1 MAENLK
7 RLVYRTFSDSL
18 TPTAGTDTL
27 KLITFTS
34 DKFALELFLDIE
46 FNTSNGSNLASF
58 LLEINE
64 SGKFFVRNFNIS
76 SSGGLA
82 SFNPELSFLINSGS
96 IYLKTTDNTFYSITA
111 KKLIK
116 YGDVVDPSISAST
129 ITGSYTDLN
138 LLNSVSGFDINDNP
152 ISYLT
157 SYGNYTNELKVD
169 GRLLV
174 NGSASTVRVE
184 DFIITNENTE
194 NFLKGDVVQKIVT
207 PFIEVTEGFTSVTL
221 DSLNVD
227 YTSNESIPPVIIT
240 SNDGATTLLSLDKD
254 GNLILPEGNLSLPVG
269 SLDVGTTLTSTG
281 LSSLNGGIAV
291 DTNKFTVA
299 TNGNTTVAGTL
310 QVAGT
315 LAAAGI
321 TTLSEDLLIKDGST
335 TRVTIDNTSG
345 NISTAGSLTVS
356 GGNIF
361 CANTDGSGTF
371 NIGSANLSPVN
382 ATLNLG
388 SQPIVNPVGDG
399 YTSTRTINIGTN
411 GALGTDTTVNI
422 GSALEDPAHSI
433 INLYGT
439 VNVIGGTG
447 SAITTE
453 TLNVTDNEIV
463 LNANTTTPLNT
474 TSGIVVNRGS
484 EPTYIDATLY
494 WNELVSRW
502 EASSAF
508 SSPVISSTG
517 TLSSV
522 GDFSINSDKFN
533 VTAASGNTLVA
544 GTLGVTGIT
553 TITGLSNLNGGIA
566 VATDKF
572 TVGSNGNTLVGG
584 TLAVSGIINTG
595 TTPANNIIYTGS
607 AIPSNTDTTLNYTGI
622 LRSSQL
628 FEGSTRVLTAATGNI
643 LDASITNGDLTYAPY
658 ASATADNAWVSDNA
672 NSGKFYLGTQ
682 NPTKETRLN
691 YNGIIY
697 ASKFIPTNSDVE
709 SVTANTTLNISH
721 AYTLVNINTSNP
733 VTITVPKDVFTIGTE
748 IAFFRYGSGTVTFQG
763 ATDVTLRFETGK
775 NKIKA
780 QYTSAAIKQIAN
792 NEWALVGNLTA

>member
-1 MAENLK
+1 MADLK

-18 TPTAGTDTL
+18 TPTAGTNTL

-34 DKFALELFLDIE
+34 NKFALELFLDIE

-58 LLEINE
+58 LLEVNE

-82 SFNPELSFLINSGS
+82 SFNPELSFSISNGA

-116 YGDVVDPSISAST
+116 YGDVSDPT
-129 ITGSYTDLN
+129 ITAENPVGLTYTDLN
-138 LLNSVSGFDINDNP
+138 LLNIVDGD
-152 ISYLT
+152 LT
-157 SYGNYTNELKVD
+157 AYSNYTNELKVD
-169 GRLLV
+169 GRILV
-174 NGSASTVRVE
+174 SGSASTVRVE
-184 DFIITNENTE
+184 DFVITNEQTE
-194 NFLKGDVVQKIVT
+194 NFDIGDVVQKIIT

-227 YTSNESIPPVIIT
+227 YTSNDFIPPAIIT
-240 SNDGATTLLSLDKD
+240 SNDGATTLLSLSK
-254 GNLILPEGNLSLPVG
+254 EGNLSLPVG
-269 SLDVGTTLTSTG
+269 SLSVGTTLTSTG

-345 NISTAGSLTVS
+345 NISTTGSLTVS

-371 NIGSANLSPVN
+371 NIGSANLSPIN

-388 SQPIVNPVGDG
+388 SQPIVNPVGGG

-447 SAITTE
+447 SVISTDE
-453 TLNVTDNEIV
+453 LNVENNEIV
-463 LNANTTTPLNT
+463 LNSSLTGTDSPVSG
-474 TSGIVVNRGS
+474 TSGIVINRGS
-484 EPTYIDATLY
+484 SADATLY
-494 WNELVSRW
+494 WNESASRW

-508 SSPVISSTG
+508 NSPAISSTG
-517 TLSSV
+517 ILSSV
-522 GDFSINSDKFN
+522 GDFSVNNNKFN
-533 VTAASGNTLVA
+533 VTASSGNTLVA

-566 VATDKF
+566 VDTDKF
-572 TVGSNGNTLVGG
+572 TVGSDGNTLVGG

-607 AIPSNTDTTLNYTGI
+607 AVPSNTGTTLNYTGI

-628 FEGSTRVLTAATGNI
+628 FEGSTRVLTAATDNI
-643 LDASITNGDLTYAPY
+643 LDASITNGNLTYAPY
-658 ASATADNAWVSDNA
+658 AVGDKSAGRIY
-672 NSGKFYLGTQ
+672 SGTT
-682 NPTKETRLN
+682 NPTNTTRLN
-691 YNGIIY
+691 YDGIIY
-697 ASKFIPTNSDVE
+697 ASKFIPTNSTE
-709 SVTANTTLNISH
+709 SVETITNSGTITLSIGQAYKLLNINAGSS
-721 AYTLVNINTSNP
+721 A
-733 VTITVPKDVFTIGTE
+733 VTISVPKDVFTIGTE

-792 NEWALVGNLTA
+792 NEWALVGNLAA

>member
-1 MAENLK
+1 MADLK

-18 TPTAGTDTL
+18 TPTASTNTL

-34 DKFALELFLDIE
+34 NKFALELFLDIE

-58 LLEINE
+58 LLEIDE

-82 SFNPELSFLINSGS
+82 SFNPKLSFSINNGA

-116 YGDVVDPSISAST
+116 YGDVSDPT
-129 ITGSYTDLN
+129 ITAENPVGLTYTDLN
-138 LLNSVSGFDINDNP
+138 LLNIVDGG
-152 ISYLT
+152 LT
-157 SYGNYTNELKVD
+157 AYSNYTNELKVD
-169 GRLLV
+169 GRILV

-184 DFIITNENTE
+184 DFVITNEQTE
-194 NFLKGDVVQKIVT
+194 NFDIGDVVQKIVT

-227 YTSNESIPPVIIT
+227 YTSNDFIPPAIIT
-240 SNDGATTLLSLDKD
+240 SNDGVTTLLSLSK
-254 GNLILPEGNLSLPVG
+254 EGNLSLPVG
-269 SLDVGTTLTSTG
+269 SLNVGTTLTSTG

-321 TTLSEDLLIKDGST
+321 TTLNEDLLIKDGST
-335 TRVTIDNTSG
+335 TKVTIDNTSG

-361 CANTDGSGTF
+361 CANTDGSGEF
-371 NIGSANLSPVN
+371 NIGSANLNPIN

-388 SQPIVNPVGDG
+388 SQPILTGA
-399 YTSTRTINIGTN
+399 RTINIGTR

-422 GSALEDPAHSI
+422 GSVLEDPAHSI

-447 SAITTE
+447 SVITTE
-453 TLNVTDNEIV
+453 TLNVTDNEII
-463 LNANTTTPLNT
+463 LNANTTTQFSG
-474 TSGIVVNRGS
+474 TSGIVINRVT
-484 EPTYIDATLY
+484 ETNATL
-494 WNELVSRW
+494 
-502 EASSAF
+502 
-508 SSPVISSTG
+508 SSTG
-517 TLSSV
+517 ILSSV
-522 GDFSINSDKFN
+522 GDFSVNNNKFN
-533 VTAASGNTLVA
+533 VTASSGNTLVA

-566 VATDKF
+566 VDTDKF
-572 TVGSNGNTLVGG
+572 TVGSDGNTLVGG

-607 AIPSNTDTTLNYTGI
+607 AVPSNTGTTLNYTGI

-628 FEGSTRVLTAATGNI
+628 FEGSTRVITAATDNI
-643 LDASITNGDLTYAPY
+643 LDASITNGNLTYAPY
-658 ASATADNAWVSDNA
+658 AVGDKSAGRIY
-672 NSGKFYLGTQ
+672 SGTT
-682 NPTKETRLN
+682 NPTNTTRLN
-691 YNGIIY
+691 YDGIIY
-697 ASKFIPTNSDVE
+697 ASKFIPTNSAELVE
-709 SVTANTTLNISH
+709 TITNSGTIILNIAQ
-721 AYTLVNINTSNP
+721 AYKLLNINAGSSA
-733 VTITVPKDVFTIGTE
+733 VTISIPKDVFTIGTE

-780 QYTSAAIKQIAN
+780 QYTSAAIKQISN
-792 NEWALVGNLTA
+792 NEWALVGNLAA